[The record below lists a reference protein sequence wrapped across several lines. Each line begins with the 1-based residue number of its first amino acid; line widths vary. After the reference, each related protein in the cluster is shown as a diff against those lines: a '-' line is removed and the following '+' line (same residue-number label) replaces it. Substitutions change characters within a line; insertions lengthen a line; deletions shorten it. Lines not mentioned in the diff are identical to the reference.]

1 MCDLSTSVAGVSFKN
16 PIITA
21 SGTYGF
27 GLDFTD
33 FYSPSELGGICLK
46 GTTLNKRTGNEPGR
60 CAETPSGMLNCVGLQ
75 NPGVEHF
82 IKEDLVKL
90 KSFDTVKIANVAGAV
105 IEDYEEI
112 CACLSDQDV
121 DMVEL
126 NISCPNVK
134 NGGVAFGTD
143 PKIVERVTEASK
155 LALKN
160 KPLIVKL
167 TPNVSDIKETA
178 KAAESGGAD
187 ALSLINTLTGM
198 LIDIKTRRPVLKNNT
213 GGLSGPA
220 VFPIALRMVWEV
232 CRTVNIDVIGLGGV
246 NSADTALQM
255 IMAGAK
261 AVQVG
266 TANFTDVYTPIK
278 IINGLKNYLNRNR
291 IEKITEIIGTV
302 QIW

>member
-266 TANFTDVYTPIK
+266 TANLTDVYTPIK